1 MSGLV
6 NDAGESIR
14 TRDWRAFFEGFA
26 VVDDPTAEFLTEP
39 AVGPPTRNAPEADN
53 EDLSDR

>member
-1 MSGLV
+1 LV

-14 TRDWRAFFEGFA
+14 ARDWRAFFEGFA
-26 VVDDPTAEFLTEP
+26 VVDDLTAEFLSEP